1 MDRINC
7 DVCRRPHSQKLPFLC
22 VTDAR
27 NQLYESRLQN
37 AKLLIENDILE
48 HQINAIVSPPQ
59 DVARQE
65 DSAVK
70 AQLVQSWKSEQAA
83 ALDRTSQIIAQAER
97 LRLESDAARKELQDR
112 KESVR
117 RRKSDLVSV
126 SEGIA
131 ARRSRQIEDIERSL
145 HMSNYKW
152 NRSADQMEH
161 SLFFCSVRRR
171 NSKTHS
177 LHHSTSNTSR
187 SIHHYNGSHW
197 CIKTKTKTKPD
208 KKRIGFPGGNQDR
221 AQRVP

>member
-7 DVCRRPHSQKLPFLC
+7 DVCRRPHSQKLPFFC
-22 VTDAR
+22 AMDAR
-27 NQLYESRLQN
+27 NQLYETRLQN

-59 DVARQE
+59 DATRQE

-97 LRLESDAARKELQDR
+97 LRLESDAARKELHDR
-112 KESVR
+112 KESIR
-117 RRKSDLVSV
+117 RRQSDLVSV

-131 ARRSRQIEDIERSL
+131 ARRSRQVEDIERSI

-152 NRSADQMEH
+152 NRSADQMCATRAFLCEEAAR
-161 SLFFCSVRRR
+161 LYGLRQVRKGA
-171 NSKTHS
+171 SKRYEIGGVEIIE
-177 LHHSTSNTSR
+177 LHAM
-187 SIHHYNGSHW
+187 NGKFGCLVVWH
-197 CIKTKTKTKPD
+197 
-208 KKRIGFPGGNQDR
+208 FP
-221 AQRVP
+221 